1 MRGRRAAV
9 GLEGSG
15 CARAR
20 RFVSF
25 GPELENWELPPV
37 SYPKPNP
44 PPGGEGGAGA
54 GPDPSHSHRAWA
66 GRGQDIRPGTS
77 TNPPE
82 GYELPGGIAGSV
94 QVERGIAVR
103 PGKPLNMV

>member
-1 MRGRRAAV
+1 MLGLGDLSPLGRNWRTGSYLQCPTPSPTPLPGV
-9 GLEGSG
+9 EGG
-15 CARAR
+15 RAR
-20 RFVSF
+20 D
-25 GPELENWELPPV
+25 LTPPIAI
-37 SYPKPNP
+37 
-44 PPGGEGGAGA
+44 G
-54 GPDPSHSHRAWA
+54 R